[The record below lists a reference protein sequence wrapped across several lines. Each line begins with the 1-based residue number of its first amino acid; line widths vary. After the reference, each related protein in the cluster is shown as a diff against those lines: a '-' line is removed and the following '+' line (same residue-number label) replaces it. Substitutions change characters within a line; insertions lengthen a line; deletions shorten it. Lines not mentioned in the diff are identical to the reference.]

1 MAKSSI
7 KEKALADLELLSSVV
22 AFKQKFYPRG
32 WAKYEDAKVGTLKLL
47 PPLFRLASLEKDYAS
62 MQNMIFDKRIE
73 FDEIIE
79 VLGELEGEIN
89 GG

>member
-1 MAKSSI
+1 
-7 KEKALADLELLSSVV
+7 
-22 AFKQKFYPRG
+22 
-32 WAKYEDAKVGTLKLL
+32 
-47 PPLFRLASLEKDYAS
+47 

-89 GG
+89 GSS

>member
-1 MAKSSI
+1 
-7 KEKALADLELLSSVV
+7 
-22 AFKQKFYPRG
+22 
-32 WAKYEDAKVGTLKLL
+32 VGTLKLL
-47 PPLFRLASLEKDYAS
+47 PPSFRLASLEKDYAS

-89 GG
+89 GSEPLHL